1 MLYGTANI
9 LSATVRPNRL
19 EKNKDRDYH
28 LNYGRYCAYSG
39 TSHPLHRD
47 FMINAFVYWN
57 FYKGNQW
64 ILNDDLEGFLTDES
78 GTARNR
84 TKFVENLIEP
94 MIRQYI
100 GNAIR
105 MSFNARA
112 ENISPM
118 AKNRRETQ
126 LENMKLMTRMAKDMP
141 AFREDIK
148 KRFGVGD
155 TMEETENVF
164 NLSYTDKYT
173 EEINNLIRYV
183 TNENDFDL
191 LKIMLAEHLAVTGLG
206 LLKGYEQNGEQLW
219 SHVDPIFYFF
229 DRGAQRP
236 DLRDASF
243 MGEILFPPPTELFE
257 RFQNLSS
264 EERKNLEKFA
274 AENTDTTR
282 THYGI
287 YGTIKDRIPV
297 YETYWKDTE
306 IQEYGYVR
314 DNYGYEMLTRINDEE
329 GTYKDKD
336 LITPKEENHVKFL
349 GEKKKK
355 RNMVVD
361 VLRYCIFTPG
371 EFVSTGKGQDIVYEF
386 GILPYQET
394 MLLSP
399 SNVEFPYKVH
409 AWEYNN
415 GDIQSPIRDVI
426 DPQRRLNRTNSIA
439 ESHANNA
446 RGTGTVIDKSALDPQ
461 GGEEEVLRNM
471 NLSKPVIIDTQRNGV
486 PNAIGVYGTNLTQQ
500 MTPFFEIATQMRM
513 VMQNVTGINE
523 AMTGT
528 GSKKYSLVGVERLQV
543 ERGTLLQEPFY
554 NAIQR
559 ILLQAY
565 QAMASQGKRI
575 YAESKR
581 RLSIMVGDEGAD
593 EIIITKE
600 MLGEDFR
607 VFVKRVERDEEQ
619 KAEVNQ
625 MLMSLLQ
632 LGTIGQKQFAELF
645 GRGLVSDIS
654 KALREYQGEKNEIA
668 RRQTEQQAT
677 IKDIMQ
683 TETEKR
689 ELEAKGNAERALSE
703 QLSEAERER
712 QHDIEKQA
720 LKDAGKWNQLREK
733 LGKPAQTEER
743 LF

>member
-1 MLYGTANI
+1 
-9 LSATVRPNRL
+9 
-19 EKNKDRDYH
+19 
-28 LNYGRYCAYSG
+28 
-39 TSHPLHRD
+39 
-47 FMINAFVYWN
+47 
-57 FYKGNQW
+57 
-64 ILNDDLEGFLTDES
+64 
-78 GTARNR
+78 
-84 TKFVENLIEP
+84 
-94 MIRQYI
+94 
-100 GNAIR
+100 
-105 MSFNARA
+105 
-112 ENISPM
+112 
-118 AKNRRETQ
+118 
-126 LENMKLMTRMAKDMP
+126 
-141 AFREDIK
+141 
-148 KRFGVGD
+148 
-155 TMEETENVF
+155 
-164 NLSYTDKYT
+164 
-173 EEINNLIRYV
+173 
-183 TNENDFDL
+183 
-191 LKIMLAEHLAVTGLG
+191 
-206 LLKGYEQNGEQLW
+206 
-219 SHVDPIFYFF
+219 
-229 DRGAQRP
+229 
-236 DLRDASF
+236 
-243 MGEILFPPPTELFE
+243 
-257 RFQNLSS
+257 
-264 EERKNLEKFA
+264 
-274 AENTDTTR
+274 
-282 THYGI
+282 
-287 YGTIKDRIPV
+287 
-297 YETYWKDTE
+297 
-306 IQEYGYVR
+306 
-314 DNYGYEMLTRINDEE
+314 
-329 GTYKDKD
+329 
-336 LITPKEENHVKFL
+336 
-349 GEKKKK
+349 
-355 RNMVVD
+355 
-361 VLRYCIFTPG
+361 
-371 EFVSTGKGQDIVYEF
+371 
-386 GILPYQET
+386 
-394 MLLSP
+394 
-399 SNVEFPYKVH
+399 
-409 AWEYNN
+409 
-415 GDIQSPIRDVI
+415 
-426 DPQRRLNRTNSIA
+426 
-439 ESHANNA
+439 
-446 RGTGTVIDKSALDPQ
+446 
-461 GGEEEVLRNM
+461 M

-607 VFVKRVERDEEQ
+607 VFVKRVESDEEQ

-668 RRQTEQQAT
+668 RRQTEQQAK
-677 IKDIMQ
+677 IQDIMQ

-689 ELEAKGNAERALSE
+689 ELEAKGNAERALSV

-720 LKDAGKWNQLREK
+720 LKDAGKLNQLREK